1 MVNFVILCTDQQR
14 ADSLGCAG
22 NREAHTPNLDA
33 LAARGTRF
41 TRHYTPNQICCP
53 SRGTMITGLYP
64 RHHGMTTNGRTLHDG
79 LETLPGVLG
88 RAGWDT
94 HAVGKLHLQPIMA
107 GVEHRMPESV
117 PFWQAGLGRDWHGPY
132 FGYRTVD
139 FMIGE
144 SLLATEGG
152 HYAAWLRE
160 EYPEI
165 LPLYQP
171 DAALD
176 GPLSDLDEAW
186 VCAVPAELHYNTW
199 IAERAVAFLE
209 RARPPFLLF
218 VSSPDPHHPFS
229 PPRPW
234 ADRFDAAR
242 MPLPERMPGELG
254 KLAPFV
260 AERPGLEWID
270 NTAPAVEQGGM
281 ASTAAVSD
289 ASLRRAI
296 ALTRGMEAMIDDAFG
311 KVLGALERMGH
322 AAETVVVFTS
332 DHGEFLGRHGLLHKG
347 PPPFGDL
354 NRVSMMMAGPG
365 RARSGVPRRA
375 QLPPRPDAHAARS
388 RGHQRPAARAGRA
401 DLAPGARRGRAAT
414 RGAAPRVPPADPGR
428 SVQSLDPDLDA
439 PAHPLPGRAG
449 PGRALRSRARPG
461 RARQRVPRSA
471 LSRRTGSLDPTAH
484 ERISGIARRRHRPAG
499 QVVSGGG
506 DR

>member
-22 NREAHTPNLDA
+22 NREARTPNLDA

-79 LETLPGVLG
+79 LATLPGVLG

-152 HYAAWLRE
+152 HYAAWLRNE
-160 EYPEI
+160 HPDI
-165 LPLYQP
+165 VPLYQP

-176 GPLSDLDEAW
+176 GPLPDLDEAW

-229 PPRPW
+229 PPRPG
-234 ADRFDAAR
+234 RICFDPAR
-242 MPLPERMPGELG
+242 MPLPDSAPGELE
-254 KLAPFV
+254 K
-260 AERPGLEWID
+260 
-270 NTAPAVEQGGM
+270 
-281 ASTAAVSD
+281 
-289 ASLRRAI
+289 
-296 ALTRGMEAMIDDAFG
+296 
-311 KVLGALERMGH
+311 LGAL
-322 AAETVVVFTS
+322 
-332 DHGEFLGRHGLLHKG
+332 
-347 PPPFGDL
+347 
-354 NRVSMMMAGPG
+354 
-365 RARSGVPRRA
+365 RRGA
-375 QLPPRPDAHAARS
+375 PRPRVDRQRRP
-388 RGHQRPAARAGRA
+388 RGRAGR
-401 DLAPGARRGRAAT
+401 DGRHRCGERREPAPRHCPHARHGGDDRRCLRQGARRARRAGARGGHGGGVHLGPRRVSSAGTDSCT
-414 RGAAPRVPPADPGR
+414 RGR
-428 SVQSLDPDLDA
+428 
-439 PAHPLPGRAG
+439 
-449 PGRALRSRARPG
+449 RP
-461 RARQRVPRSA
+461 SA
-471 LSRRTGSLDPTAH
+471 TSTA
-484 ERISGIARRRHRPAG
+484 SPW
-499 QVVSGGG
+499 
-506 DR
+506 